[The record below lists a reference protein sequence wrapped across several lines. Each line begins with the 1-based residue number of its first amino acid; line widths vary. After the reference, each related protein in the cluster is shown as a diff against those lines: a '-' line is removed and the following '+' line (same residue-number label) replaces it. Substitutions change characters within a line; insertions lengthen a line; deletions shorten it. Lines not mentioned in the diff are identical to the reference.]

1 MCTAALR
8 NVRRGAAGSHAASNL
23 WTNALC
29 ASARPVRWSWAHLS
43 PVWAFG
49 CDLEDSERPC
59 LAALSSRISTAPR
72 QVNGAVPPE
81 RGEPALFYPGR
92 VHLHAGDAE
101 EEVSSFHSMAET
113 VLPLHPDFPSL
124 TTFSNALSPS
134 LACARVLSR
143 AKDVLIPSS
152 KCEKTLRSPGYKSQT
167 VDDDVACLY
176 TAKEDQYEPTGRN
189 RAVPA

>member
-8 NVRRGAAGSHAASNL
+8 NIRRGAAGSHAASSL

-49 CDLEDSERPC
+49 CDLEDSERRC

-113 VLPLHPDFPSL
+113 VLLLHPDFSSL
-124 TTFSNALSPS
+124 TTFSNALSLPP
-134 LACARVLSR
+134 SR
-143 AKDVLIPSS
+143 A
-152 KCEKTLRSPGYKSQT
+152 
-167 VDDDVACLY
+167 
-176 TAKEDQYEPTGRN
+176 
-189 RAVPA
+189 RAFSHAQNMS